1 MFAFLK
7 AFMVERKSFLFLYGS
22 FTFLHVK
29 LTGEKKKKADIYSNT
44 LLDINMYES
53 QMHSSRECRAC
64 ELRALVSSGPVKFAV
79 MSP

>member
-1 MFAFLK
+1 
-7 AFMVERKSFLFLYGS
+7 MVERKSFLFLYGS

-29 LTGEKKKKADIYSNT
+29 LTGEKKRADIYSNP

-53 QMHSSRECRAC
+53 QMHSSGTAGHVNS
-64 ELRALVSSGPVKFAV
+64 RALVSSGPGKFTV

>member
-1 MFAFLK
+1 MFAYLK

-29 LTGEKKKKADIYSNT
+29 LTGEKKKADIYSNT

-64 ELRALVSSGPVKFAV
+64 ELRALVSSGPAKFAV